1 MRTWYQKRDG
11 MASSGFVRGISACY
25 ITHMNTHYSYLT
37 HLICS
42 VCQQEYEADHL
53 WGVSPCCGRPLLAQ
67 YDLAAVAQG
76 VTREEIA
83 RREATMWRY
92 HELLPVREAAHVLTL
107 GEGMTPLLAAPKLA
121 PERMGQEARLLV
133 KDEGQNP
140 TGSFKA
146 RGMAAAVSRALELGV
161 KGLVTP
167 TAGNAGAAMAAYAAR
182 AGLPAYV
189 SAPQDAP
196 QACIRQAQ
204 LYGAEVALIAGLIS
218 DAGQL
223 AARVGAE
230 RGWFNVATLRE
241 PYRVEGKKTMG
252 LELAEQLGWRLPA
265 AIIYPA
271 GGGTGVVGMWK
282 AFQELRSLGWLE
294 SERLPKMIIVQA
306 EGCSP
311 LVRAFEQ
318 GRDEA
323 EAWPS
328 HEAHTQA
335 AGLRVPSA
343 VGDRLILQ
351 AVRES
356 GGTALAVSDAA
367 MAQMVNYAARREG
380 LLISLEAAATLAAY
394 HTLLTDNILSPQEE
408 TVLFFTGSGLPDLGM

>member
-1 MRTWYQKRDG
+1 MT
-11 MASSGFVRGISACY
+11 SSGFVRLHSLGGAVSTCY

-37 HLICS
+37 HLVCS
-42 VCQQEYEADHL
+42 VCQQEYEADRL
-53 WGVSPCCGRPLLAQ
+53 WGVSPCCERPLLAQ
-67 YDLAAVAQG
+67 YDLATVVQN

-92 HELLPVREAAHVLTL
+92 HELLPVRETGHVLTL

-121 PERMGQEARLLV
+121 PEGMEQEARLLV

-189 SAPQDAP
+189 AAPQDAP
-196 QACIRQAQ
+196 PACIRQAQ
-204 LYGAEVALIAGLIS
+204 LYGAEVALVPGLIS

-252 LELAEQLGWRLPA
+252 LELAEQRGWRLPD

-282 AFQELRSLGWLE
+282 AFRELRALGWLE
-294 SERLPKMIIVQA
+294 DERLPKMIIVQA
-306 EGCSP
+306 EGCAP

-323 EAWPS
+323 DAWPAS
-328 HEAHTQA
+328 DAQTLA

-356 GGTALAVSDAA
+356 GGAALAVSDAA
-367 MAQMVNYAARREG
+367 MTQMVNYAAQREG
-380 LLISLEAAATLAAY
+380 ILISLEAAATLATY
-394 HTLLTDNILSPQEE
+394 HSLLANDTLSPGEE
-408 TVLFFTGSGLPDLGM
+408 TVLFFTGSGLSQL